1 MPVGGCNNL
10 KDWVTRKLIEQIGL
24 KWAVFLDSDRKSEN
38 ECTKNVK
45 TVSDLNN
52 SNILAFTTKK
62 REIENYLHPS
72 LFNNKIVIS
81 DFNDVKHEAKTYD
94 DKIGKKVLEHCWPK
108 MSFEQIRDREK
119 YVNELGDIKY
129 ELTEIVSEI
138 INYFT

>member
-24 KWAVFLDSDRKSEN
+24 KWAVFLGSDRKSEN
-38 ECTKNVK
+38 ECTNNVK

-119 YVNELGDIKY
+119 YLCSIIFI
-129 ELTEIVSEI
+129 IVSFI
-138 INYFT
+138 QVLIKIL

>member
-52 SNILAFTTKK
+52 SNILAFTTQK

-72 LFNNKIVIS
+72 LFNNL
-81 DFNDVKHEAKTYD
+81 N
-94 DKIGKKVLEHCWPK
+94 C
-108 MSFEQIRDREK
+108 QIKLDRSS
-119 YVNELGDIKY
+119 I
-129 ELTEIVSEI
+129 LT
-138 INYFT
+138 